1 MIFSISNMH
10 SDDIQDFDD
19 ICDFN
24 ARLGNI
30 F

>member
-1 MIFSISNMH
+1 MIFSISNLL

-19 ICDFN
+19 ICDFSV
-24 ARLGNI
+24 RLGNI